1 MVQLWRGQQTAARGR
16 RIATCPPS
24 RVGLATQKLTLYLP
38 QTTRDEKLD
47 GKSRDEKQRGL
58 AQMSEESGTMR
69 EDEEV
74 ELLSKVDLFESLS
87 KEEIRVLLRQ
97 NSEVR
102 LEEGETF
109 YAPWEQ
115 GGKLFVLK
123 KGRMRLYRSEGARE
137 FTLEVVNAGTVFG
150 EMAFTPYRLRESFAR
165 AMEPSVVF
173 AMERAEVE
181 RLIREKPQVGIRI
194 ISLLSER
201 LHYYETRMEDVTLKD
216 VPARLAS
223 LILFLTESE
232 RVQIP
237 GEIRIPTRYS
247 HEHLGTMIG
256 ANREAV
262 TRAFGRL
269 QDEGALQIRRRLIY
283 VDDVEA
289 LERAAGRL
297 LEEEG
302 ESIS

>member
-1 MVQLWRGQQTAARGR
+1 
-16 RIATCPPS
+16 
-24 RVGLATQKLTLYLP
+24 
-38 QTTRDEKLD
+38 
-47 GKSRDEKQRGL
+47 
-58 AQMSEESGTMR
+58 MSAEHATMR
-69 EDEEV
+69 EDQEV

-87 KEEIRVLLRQ
+87 KEEIRVLIRQ

-115 GGKLFVLK
+115 GGKLFILK
-123 KGRMRLYRSEGARE
+123 KGRMRLYRSEGSKE
-137 FTLEVVNAGTVFG
+137 FTLEVVDAGTVFG
-150 EMAFTPYRLRESFAR
+150 EMAFTPYRLRESYAR
-165 AMEPSVVF
+165 AMQPCLIFV
-173 AMERAEVE
+173 MERTEVE
-181 RLIREKPQVGIRI
+181 RLIEEKPQVGIRI

-201 LHYYETRMEDVTLKD
+201 LHYYETRMEDITLKG

-223 LILFLTESE
+223 LILFLIESE
-232 RVQIP
+232 GVQIS
-237 GEIRIPTRYS
+237 GEISIPTRYT

-269 QDEGALQIRRRLIY
+269 QDDGALQVRRRLIY
-283 VDDVEA
+283 VEDVQV

-297 LEEEG
+297 LEEG
-302 ESIS
+302 GVESL

>member
-1 MVQLWRGQQTAARGR
+1 MRSLAYKLARKAE
-16 RIATCPPS
+16 RIGA
-24 RVGLATQKLTLYLP
+24 
-38 QTTRDEKLD
+38 E
-47 GKSRDEKQRGL
+47 
-58 AQMSEESGTMR
+58 MSEERPTMR

-74 ELLSKVDLFESLS
+74 ELLSRVDLFESLS

-102 LEEGETF
+102 LREGETF

-115 GGKLFVLK
+115 GGKLFILK

-137 FTLEVVNAGTVFG
+137 FTLEVVDAGTVFG

-165 AMEPSVVF
+165 ATEPSVVF
-173 AMERAEVE
+173 AMERSEVE
-181 RLIREKPQVGIRI
+181 RLIEEKPQVGIRM

-201 LHYYETRMEDVTLKD
+201 LHYYETRIEDVTLKE

-223 LILFLTESE
+223 LILFLVEHE
-232 RVQIP
+232 GVRVP
-237 GEIRIPTRYS
+237 GEIRIPTHYT

-269 QDEGALQIRRRLIY
+269 QDEGAVQIRRRIIH

-289 LERAAGRL
+289 LE
-297 LEEEG
+297 
-302 ESIS
+302 S